1 MMRRAPPITP
11 AIIGAKRLLEVGLV
25 FGKRLGVFSSGKGVG
40 GSGIGLGVFSSGE
53 GLGGKGIGLGVFSSG
68 EGLGGTVMGLNVFTV
83 SLVVITVAL
92 LDELE
97 PFAEAFTEDVGLVA
111 LDSDVE
117 SGPFAVAFTETV
129 VEVLVDSDDKRL
141 LGVVVFAANG

>member
-1 MMRRAPPITP
+1 MRRAPPITP
-11 AIIGAKRLLEVGLV
+11 AIISAKRLLEVGLV
-25 FGKRLGVFSSGKGVG
+25 FGK
-40 GSGIGLGVFSSGE
+40 
-53 GLGGKGIGLGVFSSG
+53 GLGVFSSG
-68 EGLGGTVMGLNVFTV
+68 EGLGGTVMGLSVFTV

-129 VEVLVDSDDKRL
+129 VEVLVYSDSKRL
-141 LGVVVFAANG
+141 LGVVVFSAQKII